1 MMKKDCEIVTQI
13 SPKTILRQESSKI
26 ISFKFFGS
34 KLLLPIIANRCLYMC
49 IPISCTWST
58 KQYPAAQGFHRSR
71 KIKKNYSGHTP
82 RQVPGCINN
91 LPYFQKPLILLDSF
105 LPKNLQY
112 RIARVSAAGYVM
124 CMYVNLIC
132 LSTNILAQKKK
143 YSL

>member
-1 MMKKDCEIVTQI
+1 MMRKDCEIVTQI

-26 ISFKFFGS
+26 ISFKFLGS

-58 KQYPAAQGFHRSR
+58 KQYPAAQGFHCSR
-71 KIKKNYSGHTP
+71 KIKKELLWAYT
-82 RQVPGCINN
+82 QVAECINN